1 MNLFD
6 CEKTKMED
14 VRNFS
19 CKLYF
24 KTEELKENFDANLCN
39 RNFFH
44 DQNSWKQLQELQ
56 KLYKKLLLSDIEYSL
71 EKKIEI
77 DLWNYCF
84 KDYISFLQLQLK
96 NDKNDVKDKTM
107 NSPSSVLQHSSQ
119 GGVRRATEIV
129 GVDLNITLQW
139 FLEMANGF
147 FILLL
152 EEICTTFKLQFSFLQ
167 RNNGYHH
174 PISDC
179 NEMIGNA
186 RKQQLKEKL
195 NYICQFC
202 LVHLG
207 DIARYRNDTKQAETY
222 YRQAIEVS
230 PTSGQAYNQIGLLQ
244 AVAGNSL
251 SSISYYARSIALTH
265 PFPAA
270 SANLTKMYENMSSKI
285 HDKQSIDKSN
295 FTDEFLKF
303 HALLHAARSLHVAHE
318 LCSSLNE
325 AITSLIA
332 TESLTNLQL
341 LQMTT
346 ISIFQFERIS
356 GQLSSLSSNCE
367 PIKAENLSLE
377 ENIIRKLVIES
388 IAGMLNAFLLPVYT
402 LMQGKSLLKY
412 FALPATKILLDW
424 ITINPQTLQEVG
436 FLKRLQ
442 IWPSL
447 CKVLNELSIYTEIDH
462 NELNVFDLEFYPL
475 PEDYDLRSYL
485 PLHKRLS
492 AYRHRSV
499 TRPKTVDSN
508 TVYALRAKRMIELGK
523 IISTIKIGEGQS
535 IIKVIKVHEGESEV
549 ERFES
554 SEIHVSPKNIVDDV
568 LKDIKNLKLDERFSD
583 EGVTLVENKQID
595 NRKPDFQNK
604 SFTEQSAKTVGLK
617 QHGLQESTTPRK
629 GQRTNVAMS
638 TILRH
643 AAVTPDK
650 QFLDNDTIPSIGT
663 TKQVKFQSSVPL
675 SGFTQTTVPEN
686 VRHENENLMAQ
697 KFDYSIKYRNS
708 PNARPEAI
716 NSSNT
721 LPKGNRPLP
730 NPGTIDFSVPPPSF
744 LSSFA
749 SAASGAKENNS
760 YNILTSPNMPNP
772 ISNSLISHRSNHM
785 FDKDLRIQND
795 YQHRSF
801 PQNLHLAS
809 QVLSEHIPVNSNL
822 QPTASTMWP
831 SKPVHPSNNNLSH
844 SQSDMTEQLR
854 YQLPKF
860 GGINRTEQSLA
871 FKNDAVLNTIPGISS
886 DKLQFNHPYPANEVR
901 NQINNSSDGFLN
913 RASPMYHRL
922 FSTDPTWSVTPG
934 SLAPPNSESPI
945 PDRLIQSNLTMK
957 HENDDLTPSH
967 QLNVKERTKSDLLST
982 KK

>member
-1 MNLFD
+1 MD
-6 CEKTKMED
+6 KMED

-19 CKLYF
+19 CKIYV
-24 KTEELKENFDANLCN
+24 KAEELKENINANLCN

-44 DQNSWKQLQELQ
+44 DQDSWKQLQELQ

-84 KDYISFLQLQLK
+84 KDYISFLQLNLK
-96 NDKNDVKDKTM
+96 NDKNEAKEKTM
-107 NSPSSVLQHSSQ
+107 TSPSSVLQHSGQ

-152 EEICTTFKLQFSFLQ
+152 EEICTTFELEFSFLQ
-167 RNNGYHH
+167 RNSGYHH
-174 PISDC
+174 PITNSK
-179 NEMIGNA
+179 EMIGND

-195 NYICQFC
+195 YYICQFC

-270 SANLTKMYENMSSKI
+270 SANLTKMYGNMSSKI
-285 HDKQSIDKSN
+285 HHKRSIDKSN
-295 FTDEFLKF
+295 FIDEFLKF

-318 LCSSLNE
+318 LCCSLNE

-341 LQMTT
+341 LQMAT

-424 ITINPQTLQEVG
+424 ITINPKTLQEVG

-462 NELNVFDLEFYPL
+462 NELNVSDLEFYPL

-485 PLHKRLS
+485 PLYKRLS
-492 AYRHRSV
+492 VYRHRRV
-499 TRPKTVDSN
+499 ARQKRVDSN
-508 TVYALRAKRMIELGK
+508 IVYALRAKRMIELGK
-523 IISTIKIGEGQS
+523 IISNIKTGDGQS
-535 IIKVIKVHEGESEV
+535 IIKVVKVHEDESEV

-554 SEIHVSPKNIVDDV
+554 NDIQVSPKNIVDDV
-568 LKDIKNLKLDERFSD
+568 LKDIKNLKVDEQFSD
-583 EGVTLVENKQID
+583 EGVTLVKNKQID
-595 NRKPDFQNK
+595 NLKPDFQNK
-604 SFTEQSAKTVGLK
+604 SFIEQSAKIDGLK
-617 QHGLQESTTPRK
+617 QLGLQESITPRK

-643 AAVTPDK
+643 AAVTTDK
-650 QFLDNDTIPSIGT
+650 QLLENDTISFVGT
-663 TKQVKFQSSVPL
+663 AKQVKFQNSVPM
-675 SGFTQTTVPEN
+675 SGFMQTTYSGKGG
-686 VRHENENLMAQ
+686 HEKENLMAQ
-697 KFDYSIKYRNS
+697 TFDYSMKYKNPTS
-708 PNARPEAI
+708 ARLETV

-721 LPKGNRPLP
+721 LQKGNAPLP
-730 NPGTIDFSVPPPSF
+730 DPGTIDFSVPPPSF

-749 SAASGAKENNS
+749 NAASGAKEKNS

-772 ISNSLISHRSNHM
+772 LSDSLISHRSNQV

-809 QVLSEHIPVNSNL
+809 QVSSELLPINSNL
-822 QPTASTMWP
+822 QPISSTMWQ
-831 SKPVHPSNNNLSH
+831 SKQAHPSNNNLSH

-854 YQLPKF
+854 YELPKF

-871 FKNDAVLNTIPGISS
+871 FNNDSVLNPIPGISS
-886 DKLQFNHPYPANEVR
+886 DKLKFDHPYPANEVR
-901 NQINNSSDGFLN
+901 NQISNSSDGFLN

-945 PDRLIQSNLTMK
+945 RDSLIKSNSTIK
-957 HENDDLTPSH
+957 HENDEFTAPH
-967 QLNVKERTKSDLLST
+967 QLNIKEKANLDQVAT

>member
-1 MNLFD
+1 
-6 CEKTKMED
+6 MED

-19 CKLYF
+19 CKIYV
-24 KTEELKENFDANLCN
+24 KAEELKENFNANLCD

-96 NDKNDVKDKTM
+96 NDKNDVKDKSMT
-107 NSPSSVLQHSSQ
+107 SPSSVLQHSSQ

-152 EEICTTFKLQFSFLQ
+152 EEICTTFKLEFSFIQ

-174 PISDC
+174 PITDC
-179 NEMIGNA
+179 KEMIGNA
-186 RKQQLKEKL
+186 RKKQLKENL

-270 SANLTKMYENMSSKI
+270 SANLNKMYENMSSKI
-285 HDKQSIDKSN
+285 NDKRSIDKSN
-295 FTDEFLKF
+295 FIDEFLKF

-367 PIKAENLSLE
+367 PIKPENLSLE

-402 LMQGKSLLKY
+402 LMQGKSLLNY

-462 NELNVFDLEFYPL
+462 NELNVSDFEFYPL

-492 AYRHRSV
+492 AYRHRRV
-499 TRPKTVDSN
+499 TRQKTVDSN
-508 TVYALRAKRMIELGK
+508 IVCALRAKRMIELGK

-535 IIKVIKVHEGESEV
+535 IMKVNKVHEGENEV
-549 ERFES
+549 ERFEA
-554 SEIHVSPKNIVDDV
+554 SEIQVSPKNIVDDV
-568 LKDIKNLKLDERFSD
+568 LKDIKSLKVDEHFSD
-583 EGVTLVENKQID
+583 EGVTFIQNKQIY
-595 NRKPDFQNK
+595 NMTPDCRNK

-638 TILRH
+638 TILKH

-650 QFLDNDTIPSIGT
+650 QLLENDTISSVGT

-675 SGFTQTTVPEN
+675 SGFT
-686 VRHENENLMAQ
+686 HM
-697 KFDYSIKYRNS
+697 FDNSIKYKNS
-708 PNARPEAI
+708 SNARPEAI
-716 NSSNT
+716 NSSNA
-721 LPKGNRPLP
+721 LPKGHTPLP

-749 SAASGAKENNS
+749 NAASEVKENNNFNS
-760 YNILTSPNMPNP
+760 LTSPNMPNP
-772 ISNSLISHRSNHM
+772 TSDPLISHISNHM
-785 FDKDLRIQND
+785 FDKDLRIHND

-809 QVLSEHIPVNSNL
+809 QVSSKHLPLNSNI
-822 QPTASTMWP
+822 QPTALAMWP
-831 SKPVHPSNNNLSH
+831 SKPTHPSNNSLSH

-860 GGINRTEQSLA
+860 GGINRTEQSFA
-871 FKNDAVLNTIPGISS
+871 FNNDAVLNPTPGISS
-886 DKLQFNHPYPANEVR
+886 DKLQFNYPYPANEVR
-901 NQINNSSDGFLN
+901 NQISNSSDGSLN

-934 SLAPPNSESPI
+934 SLAPPNAESPI
-945 PDRLIQSNLTMK
+945 PDRLIKSNLTIRN
-957 HENDDLTPSH
+957 ENDDLTPPH
-967 QLNVKERTKSDLLST
+967 QLNVKERAISDHVST